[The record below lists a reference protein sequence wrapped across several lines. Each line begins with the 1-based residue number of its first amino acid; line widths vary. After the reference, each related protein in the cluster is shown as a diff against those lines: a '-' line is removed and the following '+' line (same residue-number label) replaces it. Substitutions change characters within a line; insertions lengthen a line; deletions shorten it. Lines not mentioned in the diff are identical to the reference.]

1 MEQIDIGRDIGKN
14 PQKILAMFEV
24 EKFLLKKWG
33 EKVGVDAD
41 GEVRADHHSVLDDDE
56 DRSIIYSILA
66 NMERWRYVLKKVRLR
81 GCHVGKHYHDT
92 AR

>member
-1 MEQIDIGRDIGKN
+1 MEQIDTGRNIGRD

-24 EKFLLKKWG
+24 GGFLLKKWG

-41 GEVRADHHSVLDDDE
+41 GEVRADHRSVLDDDE

-66 NMERWRYVLKKVRLR
+66 NMERWRSVLKEVRLR

-92 AR
+92 VR